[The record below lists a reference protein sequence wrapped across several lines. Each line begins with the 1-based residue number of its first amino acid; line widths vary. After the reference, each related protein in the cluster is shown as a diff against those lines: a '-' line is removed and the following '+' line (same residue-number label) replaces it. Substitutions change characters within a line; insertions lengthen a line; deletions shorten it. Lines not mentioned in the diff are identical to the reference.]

1 MLHGNFKSKNHTYTV
16 RIDCG
21 LDYQIGSSE
30 RKIHFPDNPVTI
42 TQDVDD
48 TFAQIIKTSAT
59 VSLIS

>member
-1 MLHGNFKSKNHTYTV
+1 MLHGNFRSKNHNYTV

-21 LDYQIGSSE
+21 LDYEIGSSQ
-30 RKIHFPDNPVTI
+30 RKIHFTDNPVKI

-48 TFAQIIKTSAT
+48 TFTQIIKTSAT

>member
-1 MLHGNFKSKNHTYTV
+1 MLQGNFKSKNHTYKV

-21 LDYQIGSSE
+21 LDYEIGSNE
-30 RKIHFPDNPVTI
+30 RSIYFTDNPVTI

-48 TFAQIIKTSAT
+48 TFTQIIKTSAT